1 MLSDHP
7 SYQGACLI
15 RPGHSKGQ
23 LKGGI
28 YQVTDECCFQHG
40 KGYPPHLDNMIFELF
55 ETQCE
60 EDIVECLAKGG
71 VRPEDVSTVVLR

>member
-1 MLSDHP
+1 
-7 SYQGACLI
+7 
-15 RPGHSKGQ
+15 
-23 LKGGI
+23 
-28 YQVTDECCFQHG
+28 
-40 KGYPPHLDNMIFELF
+40 MIFELF